1 MKDRPTPDSS
11 RVSSVQSSLQNS
23 PKSLTPTEM
32 SRVSKADETLPKAH
46 EELQARAEELRTR
59 VKELEDENIK
69 SQERL
74 AKVAEKED

>member
-1 MKDRPTPDSS
+1 
-11 RVSSVQSSLQNS
+11 
-23 PKSLTPTEM
+23 M